1 MVLSGLIA
9 LATRK
14 GRTGVDKA
22 KPFCISKREVW
33 EAYKRVRANRGA
45 AGVDGQTLAQFD
57 EDLANNLYRIW
68 NRMSSG
74 SYMPASVRR
83 VEIPK
88 SDGRVRPLGVPTVAD
103 RIAQMVVKRRLE
115 PLLEPVFHGDSY
127 GYRPGRSAH
136 QALSVARERC
146 WRQDWVL
153 DLDIRGFFDNIDHEL
168 MMRAVRKHTNC
179 RWTLLYI
186 ERWLKASVQM
196 PGGEIIKADRG
207 TPQGGVISPLLA
219 NLFLHYAFDSWMGK
233 HYPGV
238 AFERYADDV
247 ICHCESER
255 QALELRQELERRMQA
270 CKLELHPQK
279 TQIAYCRDGKRRGDY
294 PRCKFDFL
302 GYTFKPR
309 RAMTRAG
316 KLFTSFA
323 PAVGDAAGKAMRQ
336 TMRRWQVHRRSD
348 LELEAMAR
356 WMAPKLKG
364 WVQYYGRFHK
374 SALHSALRSLDGSL
388 MRWAQRKY
396 KRFTRHPQRAWDW
409 LNRLRAQRPDL
420 FAHWSCGSTAGR

>member
-1 MVLSGLIA
+1 VVLSGFIA

-14 GRTGVDKA
+14 GRTGVDKS

-74 SYMPASVRR
+74 SYMSANVRR
-83 VEIPK
+83 VEIAK

-103 RIAQMVVKRRLE
+103 RIAQMVVKCRLE
-115 PLLEPVFHGDSY
+115 PLLEPVFHDDSY

-136 QALSVARERC
+136 QALSVARGRC
-146 WRQDWVL
+146 WRRDWVL
-153 DLDIRGFFDNIDHEL
+153 EIDIKGFFDNIDHEL
-168 MMRAVRKHTNC
+168 MMRAVRKHTDC

-186 ERWLKASVQM
+186 ERWLKAGVQM
-196 PGGEIIKADRG
+196 PSGEVINADKG
-207 TPQGGVISPLLA
+207 TPQGAVISLLLA
-219 NLFLHYAFDSWMGK
+219 NLFLHYALDRWMGK
-233 HYPGV
+233 HHCGV

-247 ICHCESER
+247 ICHCESEH
-255 QALELRQELERRMQA
+255 QALELQQALERRMCE

-279 TQIAYCRDGKRRGDY
+279 TQIVYCRDGKRRGDY

-309 RAMTRAG
+309 RAKTRAG
-316 KLFTSFA
+316 KLFTNFA
-323 PAVGDAAGKAMRQ
+323 PAVGDAPGKAMRQ
-336 TMRRWQVHRRSD
+336 MMRRWQVHRRSD
-348 LELEAMAR
+348 FELEEMAR
-356 WMAPKLKG
+356 WTAPKLKG
-364 WVQYYGRFHK
+364 WVQYYGRFNK
-374 SALHSALRSLDGSL
+374 SAVHAALGSLDGSL

-409 LNRLRAQRPDL
+409 LNRLRAQRPNL
-420 FAHWSCGSTAGR
+420 FAHWSCGSMARR